1 MPAFDLTRRPWIP
14 VLDGTDHRH
23 VGIADALT
31 HAHRLQL
38 ATTDPTERTVL
49 LRLLAAV
56 LEAAADADST
66 ARWDEQ
72 WRSPTLDGAAI
83 AAYLERHRDSFDLF
97 HPERPFGQCA
107 RLTAANRDSHALR
120 ASSWSGTASTHFDW
134 AQLGPARPLAPAEA
148 ALALLVL
155 QGVHPGGIQSGHP
168 DDPRTKGGKVY
179 GSHPGMLSCATHA
192 VVEPEGAFLKEVLLL
207 MNPPAPRAGGDRP
220 AWEQPPTPA
229 AGREREP
236 AGRLD
241 LRTWPTRRV
250 RLLPDDG
257 GHVAALALHDGDRTA
272 DPGAAVRAAD
282 PCAAT
287 SPSGA
292 RFDLRGRDGRGR
304 DRGFEAP
311 WAAVLALPGTDRTA
325 AAPVLA
331 HLVDACERGTVD
343 PEALLAVRFH
353 RVEHTTAHRAAISAV
368 LAPLLPLGP
377 AAHLADAAVRDQLL
391 ATARRAAGLRHR
403 IHKLAEDARLPGGD
417 RVDLAADPGVRAA
430 WDHYLHDLDRPAFE
444 TALNDALHQRIA
456 RNLGSTPLT
465 QAAAVHQLTTA

>member
-1 MPAFDLTRRPWIP
+1 MPEFDLTARPWIP

-23 VGIADALT
+23 VNIADALT
-31 HAHRLQL
+31 HAHRLHL
-38 ATTDPTERTVL
+38 ATTDPTERAVL

-56 LEAAADADST
+56 LEAAAGTDTT
-66 ARWDEQ
+66 ARWDAQ
-72 WRSPTLDGAAI
+72 WRSPVLDGAAI
-83 AAYLERHRDSFDLF
+83 TSYLERHRDAFDLF
-97 HPERPFGQCA
+97 HPKRPFGQCA
-107 RLTAANRDSHALR
+107 LLTAANRDSHALR
-120 ASSWSGTASTHFDW
+120 AGSWSGTASTLFDW

-168 DDPRTKGGKVY
+168 GDPRTKGGKVY
-179 GSHPGMLSCATHA
+179 GSHPGLLSCATH
-192 VVEPEGAFLKEVLLL
+192 VTVEPAGAPLKDLLLL
-207 MNPPAPRAGGDRP
+207 MNPPGPRAAGDRP
-220 AWEQPPTPA
+220 AWEQPPPAA

-250 RLLPDDG
+250 RLMPDGG

-311 WAAVLALPGTDRTA
+311 WAAVLALPGGDRTA
-325 AAPVLA
+325 AAPVIA
-331 HLVDACERGTVD
+331 HLVDACERSAVAPETVL
-343 PEALLAVRFH
+343 ALRFH

-377 AAHLADAAVRDQLL
+377 AAHLADPAVRDQLL
-391 ATARRAAGLRHR
+391 AAARRAAALRHR

-417 RVDLAADPGVRAA
+417 RIDLAADPGVRTA
-430 WDHYLHDLDRPAFE
+430 WDLYLHDLDRPAFE
-444 TALNDALHQRIA
+444 AALDDALRRRIA
-456 RNLGSTPLT
+456 RHLGATPLT

>member
-1 MPAFDLTRRPWIP
+1 MPEFDLTRRPWIP

-23 VGIADALT
+23 VNITDALT
-31 HAHRLQL
+31 HAHRLHL

-56 LEAAADADST
+56 LDAATGTGTT

-72 WRSPTLDGAAI
+72 WNSPALDGAAI
-83 AAYLERHRDSFDLF
+83 TAYLEQHRDAFDLF
-97 HPERPFGQCA
+97 HPERPFGQCG
-107 RLTAANRDSHALR
+107 LLAAVNRDTHALR
-120 ASSWSGTASTHFDW
+120 AGSWSGTASTHFDW
-134 AQLGPARPLAPAEA
+134 TQLGPARPLAAADA

-168 DDPRTKGGKVY
+168 GDPRTKGGKVY
-179 GSHPGMLSCATHA
+179 GSHPGLLSCATH
-192 VVEPEGAFLKEVLLL
+192 VMVEPEGAFLKDLLL
-207 MNPPAPRAGGDRP
+207 MMTPPGPRAEDDRP
-220 AWEQPPTPA
+220 AWEQPPAPVT
-229 AGREREP
+229 GREREP

-241 LRTWPTRRV
+241 LWTWPSRRV
-250 RLLPDDG
+250 RLLPDDDG
-257 GHVAALALHDGDRTA
+257 RVAALALHDGDRTA
-272 DPGAAVRAAD
+272 DPGTAVRAAD
-282 PCAAT
+282 PCAAI

-325 AAPVLA
+325 AAPAIA
-331 HLVDACERGTVD
+331 HLVAACERGTVD
-343 PEALLAVRFH
+343 PATVLALRFH

-377 AAHLADAAVRDQLL
+377 AAHLADPAVRDQLL
-391 ATARRAAGLRHR
+391 AAARRAAGLRHR

-417 RVDLAADPGVRAA
+417 RVDLAADPGVRTA
-430 WDHYLHDLDRPAFE
+430 WNRYLHDLDRPGFDD
-444 TALNDALHQRIA
+444 ALHDALHQRIA
-456 RNLGSTPLT
+456 RHLGATPLT